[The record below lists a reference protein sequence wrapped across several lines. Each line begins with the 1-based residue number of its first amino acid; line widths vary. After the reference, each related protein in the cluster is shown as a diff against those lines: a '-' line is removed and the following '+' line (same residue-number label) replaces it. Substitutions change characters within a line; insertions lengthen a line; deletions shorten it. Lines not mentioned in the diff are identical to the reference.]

1 MKGKT
6 IAAIIVALALIGGI
20 SSCTKEEANSYDGK
34 CDNCGRPAKYG
45 GNGNTEYCSSCFE
58 SFVDYVFSD

>member
-6 IAAIIVALALIGGI
+6 LIAIILALALIGAI
-20 SSCTKEEANSYDGK
+20 SSCTEEEANSYDGK
-34 CDNCGRPAKYG
+34 CDNCGRTAKYG

-58 SFVDYVFSD
+58 SFVDYVFDN